1 MGINLQISFF
11 TSIIILQMIL
21 IAIAIKGFE
30 TLQEKVNLLEQ
41 KVSIMEIRGYRE
53 YKAEN
58 KKEIENSA
66 EKNST
71 EEKEMKS
78 LCQTSG
84 DEELLFIKQLKLD
97 KRNPITEINI
107 VANKGDNS

>member
-58 KKEIENSA
+58 KKYIY
-66 EKNST
+66 
-71 EEKEMKS
+71 
-78 LCQTSG
+78 TS
-84 DEELLFIKQLKLD
+84 
-97 KRNPITEINI
+97 EINS
-107 VANKGDNS
+107 NSG